1 MDEFEMA
8 LVLKRA
14 MQAYGGNINE
24 YGGLGIFKDLLT
36 GKAVMELKLED
47 GKLVFTQY
55 TAPPTLTPVE
65 PTTQYHLYH
74 SKVEKT

>member
-36 GKAVMELKLED
+36 GNAVMEIKLED
-47 GKLVFTQY
+47 GKLVFTPY
-55 TAPPTLTPVE
+55 VPPTPTPVK
-65 PTTQYHLYH
+65 PTPKYHLYH
-74 SKVEKT
+74 GEAEKE